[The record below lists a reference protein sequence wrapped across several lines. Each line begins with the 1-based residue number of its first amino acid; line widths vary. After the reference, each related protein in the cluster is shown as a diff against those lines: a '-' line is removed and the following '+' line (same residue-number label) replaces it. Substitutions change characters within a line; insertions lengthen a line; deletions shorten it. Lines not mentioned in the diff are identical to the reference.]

1 MFLVVGSW
9 AAGVMGIADPI
20 NTTAP
25 EAIGQLHSEG
35 LRLMMLTGDS
45 RTPAEVVAHKL
56 DLARGGLPRIEG
68 RGREQT
74 KAGGLR
80 PTRKRRADH
89 RAWRATTGQGL
100 VGSRPLSKWRLFPRT
115 NVAKTIVNGGFF
127 REGEGPMD
135 PSRLESRS
143 RLRYDS
149 QSRKLSGGGIAK
161 W

>member
-74 KAGGLR
+74 RLAVYV
-80 PTRKRRADH
+80 PRASAVLITVLGAPLLARALWDH
-89 RAWRATTGQGL
+89 GH
-100 VGSRPLSKWRLFPRT
+100 
-115 NVAKTIVNGGFF
+115 
-127 REGEGPMD
+127 
-135 PSRLESRS
+135 
-143 RLRYDS
+143 
-149 QSRKLSGGGIAK
+149 
-161 W
+161 